1 MEYTTTETVGKSCFK
16 KKCIY
21 FFWEIPSGSGQ
32 RSHDLHIHSADNA
45 GGGLPNAF
53 QLRLPLATSGARD
66 PIYVLS
72 KCQVAIE
79 QLEIK
84 QQISVN

>member
-1 MEYTTTETVGKSCFK
+1 MEYTTAETVGKSCF
-16 KKCIY
+16 Y
-21 FFWEIPSGSGQ
+21 
-32 RSHDLHIHSADNA
+32 NA
-45 GGGLPNAF
+45 GGGLTNAF